1 MPIGKNWPKYRNYTV
16 NRSCI
21 GPHNLLYERRIPVRR
36 ILIVDSDAET
46 RALIAKYARLEGHE
60 ATEVSDG
67 ETAISLCRQN
77 TFDLMILDIAIPEVC
92 GLTTLKTIR
101 TFSQIPTLILS
112 SLCSVEDRILGLE
125 AGADDYM
132 GKPFSP
138 KELGLRVA
146 AILKRSHSS
155 ESPVHQEL
163 SSGEIRIDLTARRV
177 WVDDVQIN
185 LTPKEFDLL
194 TLLVSHPNVAFS
206 RKRLLDLVWGGELS
220 GGTRTLDTHIK
231 QVRHAIAPYSDRII
245 TLRGVGYRFE

>member
-1 MPIGKNWPKYRNYTV
+1 M
-16 NRSCI
+16 
-21 GPHNLLYERRIPVRR
+21 RR
-36 ILIVDSDAET
+36 ILIVDSDTET

-60 ATEVSDG
+60 ATEASDG

-77 TFDLMILDIAIPEVC
+77 TFDLMILDASIPGIC
-92 GLTTLKTIR
+92 GLTALKTIR

-112 SLCSVEDRILGLE
+112 SLCSVEDRIAGLE

-132 GKPFSP
+132 AKPFSP

-146 AILKRSHSS
+146 AILRRSQAPEHST
-155 ESPVHQEL
+155 HQEL
-163 SSGEIRIDLTARRV
+163 VSGQIRIDLTARRV
-177 WVDDVQIN
+177 FVDDIQIN

-194 TLLVSHPNVAFS
+194 TLLVGHPNVAFS

>member
-1 MPIGKNWPKYRNYTV
+1 M
-16 NRSCI
+16 
-21 GPHNLLYERRIPVRR
+21 RR
-36 ILIVDSDAET
+36 ILIVDSDTES

-60 ATEVSDG
+60 ATEASDG

-77 TFDLMILDIAIPEVC
+77 TFDLMIMDAATPETG
-92 GLTTLKTIR
+92 GLSTLKTIR

-132 GKPFSP
+132 AKPFSP
-138 KELGLRVA
+138 KELVLRVA
-146 AILKRSHSS
+146 ALLKRGHSPEHSS
-155 ESPVHQEL
+155 HQEL
-163 SSGEIRIDLTARRV
+163 VSDQIRIDLTARRV
-177 WVDDVQIN
+177 FVDGVQIN

-194 TLLVSHPNVAFS
+194 TLLAGHPNVAFS

-231 QVRHAIAPYSDRII
+231 QVRHAIAPYSDRIV